1 MHQNVEK
8 NETEKFSPEK
18 YSKIEKSHKILIK
31 VSLIT

>member
-1 MHQNVEK
+1 MHQKADK

-31 VSLIT
+31 ASLIT